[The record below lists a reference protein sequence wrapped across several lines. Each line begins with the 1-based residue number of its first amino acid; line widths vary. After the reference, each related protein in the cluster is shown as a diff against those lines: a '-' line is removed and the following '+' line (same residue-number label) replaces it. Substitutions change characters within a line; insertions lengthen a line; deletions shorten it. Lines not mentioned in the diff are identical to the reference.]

1 MRAPTPGLTGAAA
14 LVVGDHDRGYRA
26 DRGQDARSCRRRG
39 DGTTGPIAGRVGGG
53 VLGHVIAPVG
63 PAVLGTLLGAAGGA
77 RAGKAVDQNTARY
90 R

>member
-14 LVVGDHDRGYRA
+14 LVVGDDDRDDRV

-39 DGTTGPIAGRVGGG
+39 DGATGPIAGG
-53 VLGHVIAPVG
+53 VLGHVIAPGG
-63 PAVLGTLLGAAGGA
+63 PDVLGTLLGAAGGA
-77 RAGKAVDQNTARY
+77 RAGTTVDQNNARY